1 MVTYSALYLSDAEEM
16 EKILD
21 EKNIYYISEEKDMEV
36 FFVTEISIHEKDLEK
51 LDNETKKLFHQ
62 PN

>member
-21 EKNIYYISEEKDMEV
+21 EKNIYYISEEKDMED
-36 FFVTEISIHEKDLEK
+36 FFVT
-51 LDNETKKLFHQ
+51 
-62 PN
+62 